1 MAPSAVQVGSDD
13 VAHLPLKLDGKAN
26 GANPKYV
33 ENIQM
38 EAQDKTQYVLKSYR
52 CLIADLCQ
60 QFNMGHPGS
69 AMGMAAIGVALWKYV
84 MKYSPK
90 NADFFNRDRFVLSN
104 GHACLFQ
111 YCFLHLTG
119 FKNMTFEQL
128 TSYHSDRWDSYCP
141 GHPEIEHEGIEVTTG
156 PLGQGIANAV
166 GLAMATKHLGAVYN
180 KPGYEMVNNMTW
192 VTIGDAC
199 LQEGV
204 GLEAI
209 QMAGHWRLNNL
220 CVIYDNNQIT
230 CDGSVDICNSAE
242 DVDTKMRACGY
253 NVLNVEEGNWNV
265 EAIVKAL
272 ITARA
277 TEDKPTFINIKTTIG
292 FGSAKANDAGSHGA
306 PFGKDEVAN
315 IKKNFGM
322 DPNKHFEVP
331 QDVYDFFREAVPRGQ
346 QLEKDWNALF
356 AKYSSEY
363 PDLAKDLQKQMKGEL
378 LDDWQK
384 YIPTKDSLPTAPTP
398 SRKSAGLCCNPLAE
412 NIRNFMVGTADLT
425 PSVNMAWKNKIDFQH
440 PDLRTASG
448 PNGDYTGRYIHWG
461 IREHAMASVSNG
473 MAAFQKGCI
482 LPVTS
487 SFFMFYSY
495 CAAGVRMGALQ
506 SLQVIHIATHDSIG
520 TGEDGPTHQPIELA
534 ALYRA
539 MPNFLYIRP
548 CDSEEACGA
557 FMSAVAA
564 KNSPSMISVARQN
577 TEQYPQYSSREGVK
591 KGAYVFIEEADADVT
606 LIGVGAEMVFAVN
619 SAKVLKEKYGIKAC
633 VVSFPCQRLFEQQ
646 PIEYKREVLQYRSKA
661 PRVIIEAYSVNGWER
676 YADAG
681 YSMHSFGHSLPR
693 EVVYGRFDFDA
704 EKISARVKTVVDD
717 VRKEGIESLRG
728 EFRDL
733 NTSYPKDVFHS
744 AFGKSHVPS

>member
-1 MAPSAVQVGSDD
+1 
-13 VAHLPLKLDGKAN
+13 
-26 GANPKYV
+26 
-33 ENIQM
+33 
-38 EAQDKTQYVLKSYR
+38 
-52 CLIADLCQ
+52 
-60 QFNMGHPGS
+60 MGHPGS

-128 TSYHSDRWDSYCP
+128 TSYHSERWDSYCP

-180 KPGYEMVNNMTW
+180 KPGYDMVNNMTW

-242 DVDTKMRACGY
+242 DIDTKMRATGY

-331 QDVYDFFREAVPRGQ
+331 QDVYDYFREAVPRGQ

-398 SRKSAGLCCNPLAE
+398 TSGTSCTRISGRPAGPTATTQAGTSTGGSESTRWPTARRGCGWAPYRACRRPHAPTDRVGRALPRHAQLPVYPALRQRGGLRSFLGRCRGEEYAE
-412 NIRNFMVGTADLT
+412 Y
-425 PSVNMAWKNKIDFQH
+425 
-440 PDLRTASG
+440 DLR
-448 PNGDYTGRYIHWG
+448 R
-461 IREHAMASVSNG
+461 
-473 MAAFQKGCI
+473 AAE
-482 LPVTS
+482 
-487 SFFMFYSY
+487 Y
-495 CAAGVRMGALQ
+495 GA
-506 SLQVIHIATHDSIG
+506 
-520 TGEDGPTHQPIELA
+520 
-534 ALYRA
+534 
-539 MPNFLYIRP
+539 
-548 CDSEEACGA
+548 
-557 FMSAVAA
+557 
-564 KNSPSMISVARQN
+564 
-577 TEQYPQYSSREGVK
+577 
-591 KGAYVFIEEADADVT
+591 GAYVFMEEADADVT
-606 LIGVGAEMVFAVN
+606 LIGVGAEMVFAVDA
-619 SAKVLKEKYGIKAC
+619 AKVLREKHGVKAR

-693 EVVYGRFDFDA
+693 EYVYGRFDFDA
-704 EKISARVKTVVDD
+704 DKISDRVKTVVDD
-717 VRKEGIESLRG
+717 VRKEGVESLRG

-744 AFGKSHVPS
+744 AFGESHVPS